1 MTNDL
6 FLSMFSRNDLADIYS
21 DYYRDIYGVRPT
33 IQPETNR
40 AGLVDLI
47 EELDLA
53 VQNDPSL
60 FETEDLE
67 L

>member
-6 FLSMFSRNDLADIYS
+6 FLSMYSRADLADIYS
-21 DYYRDIYGVRPT
+21 DFYRDIYGARPT